1 MNVLQR
7 FGFGPDFRQWIDT
20 LYSNASMKVI
30 VNGYLTESIPLERGV
45 RQGDS
50 LSPLLY
56 ILCAEVLANSIH
68 RDPGIRGFLL
78 PGVSRLDSMRMTLP
92 VLSKTL

>member
-30 VNGYLTESIPLERGV
+30 VKS
-45 RQGDS
+45 Q
-50 LSPLLY
+50 
-56 ILCAEVLANSIH
+56 CQ
-68 RDPGIRGFLL
+68 
-78 PGVSRLDSMRMTLP
+78 
-92 VLSKTL
+92 